1 MKGVKIRPDL
11 IAALRNWVADCR
23 RLCSDAKSVG
33 PGEEGGGPVCTVQNT
48 ELQHPCRQV
57 RQIKSLESQ
66 LKWGLQREERRQ
78 TEEERREEASS
89 WFSLAICRCTLYGRP
104 D

>member
-1 MKGVKIRPDL
+1 MEIRPEPDL
-11 IAALRNWVADCR
+11 IAELCDVADCR

-33 PGEEGGGPVCTVQNT
+33 PGEEGGGSDVPVSVQT
-48 ELQHPCRQV
+48 PEFSILHKHCPCPEV

-89 WFSLAICRCTLYGRP
+89 
-104 D
+104 